1 METHLAFLCGIDTP
15 EGLWEICEMV
25 LESGELFWVT
35 VADKMRETGWFL
47 AHGSAF
53 FFQLC
58 LDLKI
63 LNV

>member
-1 METHLAFLCGIDTP
+1 MEAHLAFLCGIDTP

-25 LESGELFWVT
+25 LESGESWVT

-53 FFQLC
+53 SFQLR

-63 LNV
+63 SNI